1 MQLRKLLFAAATA
14 LCFTAGALA
23 QTDASAPSS
32 DSSTK
37 SSSSSSS
44 SKKKKK
50 SSKKSSSKSSKSSKS
65 AKKSKKKK
73 SSTASKKSSTTEQQ
87 AQVFDDG
94 EAPQLSHQAVES
106 GIRGKVL
113 SISVHASD
121 PAGVYG
127 PVLYVRKKGLGAVD
141 YIPIRMAP
149 SRIVPGDYAADVPA
163 ALTNVDGLEYYVEA
177 WDMAGNGPSRA
188 GSAEQPLPV
197 RIDEEKK
204 NLAPVA
210 PTNVTIRPKG
220 VPPAITHAAVT
231 QALRG
236 KPVEINAR
244 LVGESGVQGATVMFR
259 RAGEKEYRA
268 LPMGNIGSDDYT
280 ATIPASMTTTDL
292 EYYVEAYDQYGNGPA
307 RSGAPNV
314 PYVLKLTDAGPPAVG
329 VASAAQPPAHKR
341 VLDDEDSDRTVIG
354 LGIDGGAPGGAG
366 LTLLVRPLWWLRL
379 NGGLAYNA
387 IGFGYRGG
395 ITLAPGQWAV
405 TPTLN
410 FDAGQYLSGDF
421 TRFVTVSDPNVNVLL
436 SKTTY
441 TFGTAQLGLEFGSQ
455 RRFSFYL
462 RGGITYVM
470 SSISGSQLAAI
481 VNGNLGSGG
490 TTATVRGDT
499 KLTAL
504 APCAS
509 LGFNF
514 FVY

>member
-1 MQLRKLLFAAATA
+1 MQLRKLLAAAVAT
-14 LCFTAGALA
+14 LFFTAGAMA
-23 QTDASAPSS
+23 QTDASATSQA
-32 DSSTK
+32 DSTSKSTGK
-37 SSSSSSS
+37 SS
-44 SKKKKK
+44 KKKK

-65 AKKSKKKK
+65 AKRSKKKK
-73 SSTASKKSSTTEQQ
+73 SRSASKKSVTTELQ
-87 AQVFDDG
+87 AQGPIDDG
-94 EAPQLSHQAVES
+94 EAPQLSHQPVEA
-106 GIRGKVL
+106 GTRGKAL
-113 SISVHASD
+113 TITVHASD

-127 PVLYVRKKGLGAVD
+127 PVLYVRKQGLAAID
-141 YIPIRMAP
+141 YVPLRMAP
-149 SRIVPGDYAADVPA
+149 SRIVPGDYAAEVPP

-177 WDMAGNGPSRA
+177 WDMAGNGPARA
-188 GSAEQPLPV
+188 GAADQPFSV
-197 RIDEEKK
+197 RIAEEKR
-204 NLAPVA
+204 NFVPVA
-210 PTNVTIRPKG
+210 PTNVTIKPKG

-236 KPVEINAR
+236 KPVEISAR
-244 LVGESGVQGATVMFR
+244 LVGETGVQGATVMFR
-259 RAGEKEYRA
+259 RAGEREYRS

-314 PYVLKLTDAGPPAVG
+314 PYVLKLTDVGPPAVG

-354 LGIDGGAPGGAG
+354 IGIDGGAPGGAG

-436 SKTTY
+436 AKTTY

-490 TTATVRGDT
+490 TTATIRGDT
-499 KLTAL
+499 KLTAV
-504 APCAS
+504 AP
-509 LGFNF
+509 
-514 FVY
+514 